1 MHKENTARCESLL
14 NALLELFFITT
25 TTVLTHSTFICNII
39 VTPLP
44 QERKMSL
51 TEVIQVF
58 MTILLARYTLDL
70 NPELQ
75 SKVSAFDNSFR
86 NIIDSYRQNNAT
98 ELMLVT
104 KSFFGYL
111 SLFLLVLL
119 LISMNLFGQSKH
131 IFSYLIMT
139 LTYSAGV
146 WFAISWFSD
155 KGKFAKK
162 MFFDYSKMAVWILA
176 LPLLDFFTEQEV
188 SITNM
193 FLELLLMP
201 FEHLGLTIDLS
212 SNIWI
217 NGFTMFLIFEG
228 VLVMNLL
235 FTTVFLAPIAISAFA
250 FLFST
255 IKIANWATYC
265 SRNRPLS
272 PICFAILIIT
282 TLIEKLH

>member
-1 MHKENTARCESLL
+1 
-14 NALLELFFITT
+14 
-25 TTVLTHSTFICNII
+25 
-39 VTPLP
+39 
-44 QERKMSL
+44 MSL

-58 MTILLARYTLDL
+58 MTILLARYALDL

-75 SKVSAFDNSFR
+75 SKVSAFDSSFR

-98 ELMLVT
+98 ELMLIT

-111 SLFLLVLL
+111 SLLLLVLL
-119 LISMNLFGQSKH
+119 LISMYLFGQSKH
-131 IFSYLIMT
+131 IFSFYLIMT

-155 KGKFAKK
+155 KGKFARK
-162 MFFDYSKMAVWILA
+162 MFSDYSKMTVWILT
-176 LPLLDFFTEQEV
+176 LPLLDFFAKQEV

-193 FLELLLMP
+193 FLELLLTP
-201 FEHLGLTIDLS
+201 FEPLGLTIDLS

-228 VLVMNLL
+228 MFVMYLLV
-235 FTTVFLAPIAISAFA
+235 TTVFLAPIAISAFA

-265 SRNRPLS
+265 SRNKPLS